1 MEGCQWG
8 LYLFFAALPDYKL
21 KQFLHHFQNRY
32 SIQNCFAAL
41 PILMH
46 SKKIKKTL
54 EKKCNKAL
62 IKKCEKY
69 NWEFILIIR
78 KIQVIRVVKKN
89 LETNSN

>member
-1 MEGCQWG
+1 M
-8 LYLFFAALPDYKL
+8 D
-21 KQFLHHFQNRY
+21 
-32 SIQNCFAAL
+32 
-41 PILMH
+41 

-54 EKKCNKAL
+54 DKKCNKAL

-69 NWEFILIIR
+69 NWECILIIR